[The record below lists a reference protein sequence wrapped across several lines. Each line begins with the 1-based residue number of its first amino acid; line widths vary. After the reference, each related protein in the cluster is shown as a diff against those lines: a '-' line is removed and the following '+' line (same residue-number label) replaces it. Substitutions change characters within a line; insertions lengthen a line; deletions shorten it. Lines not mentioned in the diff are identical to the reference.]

1 MEKRRQVLLC
11 GALIATSEKIRQGA
25 LLIEGERIG
34 RIWYADGN
42 GLTEHNGEAVSL
54 EELEEKFGITFE
66 KWKTFEN

>member
-54 EELEEKFGITFE
+54 
-66 KWKTFEN
+66 